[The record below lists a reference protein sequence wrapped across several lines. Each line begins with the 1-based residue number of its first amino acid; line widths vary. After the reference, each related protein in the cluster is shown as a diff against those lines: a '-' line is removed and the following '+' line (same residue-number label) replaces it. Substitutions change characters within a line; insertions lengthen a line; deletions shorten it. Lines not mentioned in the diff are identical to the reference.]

1 MTKGSIRREARA
13 TLLFSKFALMKAKRD
28 NYLFLTQAPVHK
40 VILTMALP
48 TIVSML
54 VTSFYNM
61 ADTFFVSKINTQC
74 TAAVGIVFSVMSVV
88 QAIGFFFG
96 HGSGNFMARKLGAR
110 ETHVARVMSATGFV
124 YSLLFGTLLAIAG
137 HVWLTDLAL
146 LLGSTST
153 ILPYTKEYLGIV
165 LLGAPF
171 MTASLTMNNQMRF
184 QGNAAYAMCGVL
196 TGAVL
201 NVLLD
206 PLLIFC
212 FGLGISG
219 AAWATVLSQICAFF
233 VLLYMTRQNGGIRI
247 DVRQFS
253 SSLVLVEEIV
263 FGGTPSLSRQ
273 GLAALSTTAL
283 NVAAGAYGDAA
294 IAGMSIV
301 TRFCFFI
308 FAAIIGLGQGFQPL
322 CGFCYGARLY
332 GRVKEGF
339 FYCIKI
345 GTVFLAVCAVVG
357 FCFAPHIIALFR
369 HDAEVVAIG
378 SSALRWQMLTFVLL
392 PTIGLTNML
401 MQAIRKPVRANIV
414 AAARSGLFFIPL
426 IFILPCFL
434 GLKGVEMCQAV
445 SDVLSFAVCVPIAWS
460 AFREMGL

>member
-1 MTKGSIRREARA
+1 MTIGSIRREARA
-13 TLLFSKFALMKAKRD
+13 TLLFGNFALMKLRRD
-28 NYLFLTQAPVHK
+28 NYKFLTQAPVHR

-54 VTSFYNM
+54 VTSLYNM

-110 ETHVARVMSATGFV
+110 EARVACVMSATGFV
-124 YSLLFGTLLAIAG
+124 YSLSFGVLLAIAG
-137 HVWLTDLAL
+137 HLWLTDLAL
-146 LLGSTST
+146 LLGSTPT
-153 ILPYTKEYLGIV
+153 ILPYTKEYLGVV

-184 QGNAAYAMCGVL
+184 QGNAAFAMCGVL

-201 NVLLD
+201 NVVLD
-206 PLLIFC
+206 PLLIFG

-219 AAWATVLSQICAFF
+219 AAWATVLSQMCGFF
-233 VLLYMTRQNGGIRI
+233 VLLYMTRKNGGIRI
-247 DVRQFS
+247 DVRRFS
-253 SSLVLVEEIV
+253 SSFTLVKEIM

-283 NVAAGAYGDAA
+283 NVAAGVYGDAA

-301 TRFCFFI
+301 TRFCFFV
-308 FAAIIGLGQGFQPL
+308 FAVIIGLGQGFQPL

-345 GTVFLAVCAVVG
+345 GTVFLAVCALAG
-357 FCFAPHIIALFR
+357 FCLAPEIIAFFR
-369 HDAEVVAIG
+369 HDADVVAVG
-378 SSALRWQMLTFVLL
+378 ASALRWQMLTFVLL

-426 IFILPCFL
+426 VFILPYFF

-445 SDVLSFAVCVPIAWS
+445 SDVLSFMVCVPIAWS
-460 AFREMGL
+460 AFREMRT